1 VDINRADRPVK
12 DSSNGDVPT
21 NSFRATTSA
30 IARSRR
36 KMVGRRRAVAA
47 GRDVRPVDNF

>member
-1 VDINRADRPVK
+1 VDINRGDRPVK
-12 DSSNGDVPT
+12 GNSSVGVQTSNFPVT
-21 NSFRATTSA
+21 ISA

-36 KMVGRRRAVAA
+36 KMVGRRRGVAA